1 MVKDAT
7 RNNEN
12 EISENSRNAENR
24 RYGPER
30 PYPRTKTTP
39 RHKYRLSACSPL
51 DNASKTAGVDH
62 HKQQTKF
69 RITITKKTANREP
82 RDYHCSAHAR
92 THAPLRRKHLHACR
106 AHGARGGVAQTAQQ
120 RSRPATESKNA
131 KREPHA
137 PRSGA

>member
-51 DNASKTAGVDH
+51 NNASKTASVDH
-62 HKQQTKF
+62 QATNEISYHDHEKPQTASHAITTAARMHAHMPRFDASTSTPVALTARAAESHKQPNKISPSN
-69 RITITKKTANREP
+69 RIKKTRNANHTRQDP
-82 RDYHCSAHAR
+82 
-92 THAPLRRKHLHACR
+92 
-106 AHGARGGVAQTAQQ
+106 
-120 RSRPATESKNA
+120 
-131 KREPHA
+131 
-137 PRSGA
+137 